1 MTRLGHPQGASDEGP
16 LCDLD
21 QHDAEL
27 DAARRADTD
36 AAAERA
42 RTGNTGGIY

>member
-1 MTRLGHPQGASDEGP
+1 MSGLGHPQGGAEEGP
-16 LCDLD
+16 LTDLD
-21 QHDAEL
+21 QHDAEHE
-27 DAARRADTD
+27 AARQRDAD